1 MRAGPVGRAVRG
13 GVARRRVQTIVIALV
28 LLVSTGAAVL
38 ALALVVDSS
47 APFDHSFA
55 AQRGAHLAV
64 IVDPARATPADLAA
78 TTRLRQVTATA
89 GPFAALS
96 IAGQLTGQ
104 AGPDGS
110 LPPMTLAGR
119 SGPGGRVDDL
129 TLQSGHWADRPRPA
143 GPGGQL
149 GQRRADRAP
158 ARGEDHRAQHTGPS
172 GADRGRGGRLG
183 HQLGGRLGDAGRDN
197 PAARRRGRPAASRCC
212 TASAMPAPPRPSV
225 RMPPRSAGPCRPGR

>member
-55 AQRGAHLAV
+55 AQRGAHLAAV
-64 IVDPARATPADLAA
+64 VDPARATPADLAA
-78 TTRLRQVTATA
+78 TTRLKQVTATA

-129 TLQSGHWADRPRPA
+129 TLQSGHWADGPASWSWRSTRPA
-143 GPGGQL
+143 TCRSGSRSGRRSPCSA
-149 GQRRADRAP
+149 RRAI
-158 ARGEDHRAQHTGPS
+158 
-172 GADRGRGGRLG
+172 
-183 HQLGGRLGDAGRDN
+183 
-197 PAARRRGRPAASRCC
+197 RC
-212 TASAMPAPPRPSV
+212 
-225 RMPPRSAGPCRPGR
+225 